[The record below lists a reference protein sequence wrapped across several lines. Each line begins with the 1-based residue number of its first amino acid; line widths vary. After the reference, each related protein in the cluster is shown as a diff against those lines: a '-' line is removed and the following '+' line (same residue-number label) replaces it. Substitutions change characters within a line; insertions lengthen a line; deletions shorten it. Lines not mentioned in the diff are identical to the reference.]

1 MFDKNNNI
9 KYILEMKQSNILN
22 ESELKRMINK
32 TVNNVFKEITY
43 QNNIDT
49 TKIVNCPFKNEI
61 K

>member
-1 MFDKNNNI
+1 
-9 KYILEMKQSNILN
+9 MKQSNILN